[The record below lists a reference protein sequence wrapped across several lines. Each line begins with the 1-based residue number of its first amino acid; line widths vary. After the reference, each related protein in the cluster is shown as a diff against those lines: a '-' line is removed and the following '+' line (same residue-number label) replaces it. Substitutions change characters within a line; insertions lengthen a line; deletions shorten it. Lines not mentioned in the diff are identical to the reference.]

1 MDGLVAVDYSVQH
14 QHDVVRI
21 IRERVTQA
29 QHRFDAVVPTLD
41 AQDDLKNKRGP
52 LYREPV
58 PLGPRTTPARAPST
72 KTGPSVRARKASA
85 ESNSDAP
92 SFRAALDAQRFRPS
106 ERPSSSRGVGLGV
119 GRVEHESHLARH
131 ERAVEGPNYQSRVR
145 TFGSAPD
152 TRSVSGGGET
162 VSRLFH
168 LDFICLSSL
177 PAPGPSLQRVAKA
190 DASDVGLRH
199 LRRSVAHD
207 QRGLRAVSALCNV
220 PVDERNGHAGAGRS
234 AA

>member
-1 MDGLVAVDYSVQH
+1 MDGLVAVDYSEQH
-14 QHDVVRI
+14 QHDAVRI

-29 QHRFDAVVPTLD
+29 QHRFGAVIPTLD

-58 PLGPRTTPARAPST
+58 PLGPRTTPARASST
-72 KTGPSVRARKASA
+72 KTVRARKASA
-85 ESNSDAP
+85 DSNSDAP

-119 GRVEHESHLARH
+119 GRAEHESYLARH
-131 ERAVEGPNYQSRVR
+131 ERAVEGPNYQSHVR

-177 PAPGPSLQRVAKA
+177 PAPGPSLQRVAKE
-190 DASDVGLRH
+190 STSMYGRVG
-199 LRRSVAHD
+199 
-207 QRGLRAVSALCNV
+207 RGSETFAPIS
-220 PVDERNGHAGAGRS
+220 GS
-234 AA
+234 